1 MNEPKSIHI
10 KGARVHNLRNIE
22 VEIPHDTLTVITGLS
37 GSGKSTLAF
46 DTIFA
51 EGQRRYVESLS
62 AYARQF
68 LGKIDKPD
76 VDLIT
81 GIAPA
86 IAIEQKVN
94 TRNPRSTVGTTTEIY
109 DYLKLLFARIGR
121 TFSPVSGREV
131 KCYDVDDV
139 AQYVL
144 ALGQGAKALVAAPLV
159 AAEGQGVIEKLTLLM
174 GDGIQRVQYDG
185 RTRFI
190 EELLPELDPA
200 VRPDELSVIVDRLRV
215 ASDEEF
221 ATRLRD
227 SVARAFAYGDG
238 VCRILTDER
247 AEEFSSR
254 FEADGIA
261 FEQPTEHLFSFNNPL
276 GACPRCEGYGK
287 IIGIDEDLV
296 IPDKSKTIY
305 EGAIA
310 CWRGETMRLWKEK
323 LVENAGKFDFPIH
336 TPYHELT
343 PEQKRLLWTGNEYF
357 YGLDSFFEYID
368 SERRKIQFRVMKAR
382 YTGKTRCPECGG
394 SRLRK
399 EALYVRVSDRTIA
412 DLVTMNVD
420 ALLVFFKEL
429 QLDAHDTTTARRILT
444 EIVNRLQYLADV
456 GLGYLTLDRLS
467 STLSGG
473 ESQRINLATSLGSN
487 LVGSLYI
494 LDEPSIGLH
503 PRDTNRLVGVLKQ
516 LRDIG
521 NTVIVVEHEEE
532 VIRAADWI
540 VDVGPEAGYNGGEI
554 VFCGPAKKLSACRK
568 SLTADYLAGRRRIEP
583 PSTPRG
589 WSHSIVVKGAREN
602 NLQNIDVRFPLGA
615 MTCVTGVSGSG
626 KSSLVKGILYPA
638 LRRTLFDTGI
648 KPGDFDALEG
658 DVQLLKSVEM
668 VDQNPIGKSTRSNP
682 VTYIKAYDEIRKLF
696 ADQPYAQHN
705 GMTPSHFSFNIAGGR
720 CEECQG
726 EGVIKVSM
734 QFMADIELKCEACG
748 GRRFKEEVLEVKY
761 RGRSIYDVL
770 EMTVD
775 DAVAF
780 FGEDKA
786 NAVCRRI
793 VDRLLPLQ
801 EVGLGYIKLGQ
812 SSSTLSGGESQRVKR
827 AVPLRRTHHGA
838 AFPRHQQ
845 TAGGLRRADP
855 QGTHHRRRRTQH
867 GRHQVRRLG
876 DRPRPRSGR
885 PGRQGSLRGDAR
897 PARNVCGELH
907 GTIPETPH
915 QTVKSMKEFHT
926 YTLPNGIRGIHR
938 QVRGNVA
945 HCALVVGAGT
955 RDELKSEY
963 GLAHFAEHAFFKGTQ
978 RRRAYQVNCRLENLG
993 GELNAYTTKEDTT
1006 LHATVLRG
1014 DFAKAV
1020 ELLADVAF
1028 RSTFPERELERE
1040 REVIFDEINT
1050 YKDSPAD
1057 RIYDDFE
1064 DLLFAGSALGHN
1076 ILGTKA
1082 ALARYRSEHIH
1093 AFVRRTHTTDQM
1105 VFSSIGN
1112 IAPRRIE
1119 AIAARYFADMP
1130 ASVRSI
1136 CRTAPAPVAPFER
1149 SIARHTHQSHCI
1161 VGARAYGILD
1171 PKRLPLALLVNM
1183 LGGPS
1188 ANSMLNVTVREK
1200 HGLSYSI
1207 EGSYTPYGDA
1217 GIVAIYFSSDHDNCD
1232 RCLELVR
1239 GQIDSLR
1246 TRRLST
1252 RRLALAKKQFVA
1264 QLAISMESN
1273 EGYML
1278 GAGKSYLVHSEVDTM
1293 EEVYRKISDLQAGEL
1308 LEVANEVLASPSL
1321 LVYR

>member
-1 MNEPKSIHI
+1 M
-10 KGARVHNLRNIE
+10 
-22 VEIPHDTLTVITGLS
+22 
-37 GSGKSTLAF
+37 
-46 DTIFA
+46 
-51 EGQRRYVESLS
+51 
-62 AYARQF
+62 
-68 LGKIDKPD
+68 
-76 VDLIT
+76 
-81 GIAPA
+81 
-86 IAIEQKVN
+86 
-94 TRNPRSTVGTTTEIY
+94 
-109 DYLKLLFARIGR
+109 
-121 TFSPVSGREV
+121 
-131 KCYDVDDV
+131 
-139 AQYVL
+139 
-144 ALGQGAKALVAAPLV
+144 
-159 AAEGQGVIEKLTLLM
+159 
-174 GDGIQRVQYDG
+174 
-185 RTRFI
+185 
-190 EELLPELDPA
+190 
-200 VRPDELSVIVDRLRV
+200 
-215 ASDEEF
+215 
-221 ATRLRD
+221 
-227 SVARAFAYGDG
+227 
-238 VCRILTDER
+238 
-247 AEEFSSR
+247 
-254 FEADGIA
+254 
-261 FEQPTEHLFSFNNPL
+261 
-276 GACPRCEGYGK
+276 
-287 IIGIDEDLV
+287 
-296 IPDKSKTIY
+296 
-305 EGAIA
+305 
-310 CWRGETMRLWKEK
+310 
-323 LVENAGKFDFPIH
+323 ENAGKFDFPIH

-399 EALYVRVSDRTIA
+399 EALYVRVGDRTIA

-568 SLTADYLAGRRRIEP
+568 SLTADYLAGRQRIEP

-812 SSSTLSGGESQRVKR
+812 SSSTLSGGESQRVKLASFLAKD
-827 AVPLRRTHHGA
+827 AVQGNVLFLFDEPTTGLHFHDINKLLA
-838 AFPRHQQ
+838 AFDALIRKGH
-845 TAGGLRRADP
+845 TIVVVEHNMDVIKCADWVIDLGP
-855 QGTHHRRRRTQH
+855 EA
-867 GRHQVRRLG
+867 G
-876 DRPRPRSGR
+876 DRGGR
-885 PGRQGSLRGDAR
+885 VVFEGT
-897 PARNVCGELH
+897 PAQL
-907 GTIPETPH
+907 ET
-915 QTVKSMKEFHT
+915 
-926 YTLPNGIRGIHR
+926 
-938 QVRGNVA
+938 
-945 HCALVVGAGT
+945 CA
-955 RDELKSEY
+955 E
-963 GLAHFAEHAFFKGTQ
+963 
-978 RRRAYQVNCRLENLG
+978 
-993 GELNAYTTKEDTT
+993 
-1006 LHATVLRG
+1006 
-1014 DFAKAV
+1014 
-1020 ELLADVAF
+1020 
-1028 RSTFPERELERE
+1028 
-1040 REVIFDEINT
+1040 
-1050 YKDSPAD
+1050 
-1057 RIYDDFE
+1057 
-1064 DLLFAGSALGHN
+1064 
-1076 ILGTKA
+1076 
-1082 ALARYRSEHIH
+1082 
-1093 AFVRRTHTTDQM
+1093 
-1105 VFSSIGN
+1105 
-1112 IAPRRIE
+1112 
-1119 AIAARYFADMP
+1119 
-1130 ASVRSI
+1130 
-1136 CRTAPAPVAPFER
+1136 
-1149 SIARHTHQSHCI
+1149 
-1161 VGARAYGILD
+1161 
-1171 PKRLPLALLVNM
+1171 
-1183 LGGPS
+1183 
-1188 ANSMLNVTVREK
+1188 
-1200 HGLSYSI
+1200 
-1207 EGSYTPYGDA
+1207 SYT
-1217 GIVAIYFSSDHDNCD
+1217 
-1232 RCLELVR
+1232 
-1239 GQIDSLR
+1239 GQFLKLR
-1246 TRRLST
+1246 TKL
-1252 RRLALAKKQFVA
+1252 
-1264 QLAISMESN
+1264 
-1273 EGYML
+1273 
-1278 GAGKSYLVHSEVDTM
+1278 
-1293 EEVYRKISDLQAGEL
+1293 
-1308 LEVANEVLASPSL
+1308 
-1321 LVYR
+1321 

>member
-1 MNEPKSIHI
+1 M
-10 KGARVHNLRNIE
+10 
-22 VEIPHDTLTVITGLS
+22 
-37 GSGKSTLAF
+37 
-46 DTIFA
+46 
-51 EGQRRYVESLS
+51 
-62 AYARQF
+62 
-68 LGKIDKPD
+68 
-76 VDLIT
+76 
-81 GIAPA
+81 
-86 IAIEQKVN
+86 
-94 TRNPRSTVGTTTEIY
+94 
-109 DYLKLLFARIGR
+109 
-121 TFSPVSGREV
+121 

-238 VCRILTDER
+238 MCRILTDEG

-382 YTGKTRCPECGG
+382 YTRCPECGG

-399 EALYVRVSDRTIA
+399 EALYVRVGDRTIA

-812 SSSTLSGGESQRVKR
+812 SSSTLSGGESQRVKLASFLAKD
-827 AVPLRRTHHGA
+827 AVQGNVLFLFDEPTTGLHFHDINKLLA
-838 AFPRHQQ
+838 AFDALIRKGH
-845 TAGGLRRADP
+845 TIVVVEHNMDVIKCADWVIDLGP
-855 QGTHHRRRRTQH
+855 EA
-867 GRHQVRRLG
+867 G
-876 DRPRPRSGR
+876 DRGGR
-885 PGRQGSLRGDAR
+885 VVFEGT
-897 PARNVCGELH
+897 PAQL
-907 GTIPETPH
+907 ET
-915 QTVKSMKEFHT
+915 
-926 YTLPNGIRGIHR
+926 
-938 QVRGNVA
+938 
-945 HCALVVGAGT
+945 CA
-955 RDELKSEY
+955 E
-963 GLAHFAEHAFFKGTQ
+963 
-978 RRRAYQVNCRLENLG
+978 
-993 GELNAYTTKEDTT
+993 
-1006 LHATVLRG
+1006 
-1014 DFAKAV
+1014 
-1020 ELLADVAF
+1020 
-1028 RSTFPERELERE
+1028 
-1040 REVIFDEINT
+1040 
-1050 YKDSPAD
+1050 
-1057 RIYDDFE
+1057 
-1064 DLLFAGSALGHN
+1064 
-1076 ILGTKA
+1076 
-1082 ALARYRSEHIH
+1082 
-1093 AFVRRTHTTDQM
+1093 
-1105 VFSSIGN
+1105 
-1112 IAPRRIE
+1112 
-1119 AIAARYFADMP
+1119 
-1130 ASVRSI
+1130 
-1136 CRTAPAPVAPFER
+1136 
-1149 SIARHTHQSHCI
+1149 
-1161 VGARAYGILD
+1161 
-1171 PKRLPLALLVNM
+1171 
-1183 LGGPS
+1183 
-1188 ANSMLNVTVREK
+1188 
-1200 HGLSYSI
+1200 
-1207 EGSYTPYGDA
+1207 SYT
-1217 GIVAIYFSSDHDNCD
+1217 
-1232 RCLELVR
+1232 
-1239 GQIDSLR
+1239 GQFLKLR
-1246 TRRLST
+1246 TKL
-1252 RRLALAKKQFVA
+1252 
-1264 QLAISMESN
+1264 
-1273 EGYML
+1273 
-1278 GAGKSYLVHSEVDTM
+1278 
-1293 EEVYRKISDLQAGEL
+1293 
-1308 LEVANEVLASPSL
+1308 
-1321 LVYR
+1321 

>member
-1 MNEPKSIHI
+1 M
-10 KGARVHNLRNIE
+10 
-22 VEIPHDTLTVITGLS
+22 
-37 GSGKSTLAF
+37 
-46 DTIFA
+46 
-51 EGQRRYVESLS
+51 
-62 AYARQF
+62 
-68 LGKIDKPD
+68 
-76 VDLIT
+76 
-81 GIAPA
+81 
-86 IAIEQKVN
+86 
-94 TRNPRSTVGTTTEIY
+94 
-109 DYLKLLFARIGR
+109 
-121 TFSPVSGREV
+121 

-238 VCRILTDER
+238 VCRILTDEG

-368 SERRKIQFRVMKAR
+368 SERCKIQFRVMKAR

-399 EALYVRVSDRTIA
+399 EALYVRVGDRTIA

-812 SSSTLSGGESQRVKR
+812 SSSTLSGGESQRVKLASFLAKD
-827 AVPLRRTHHGA
+827 AVQGNVLFLFDEPTTGLHFHDINKLLA
-838 AFPRHQQ
+838 AFDALIRKGH
-845 TAGGLRRADP
+845 TIVVVEHNMDVIKCADWVIDLGP
-855 QGTHHRRRRTQH
+855 EA
-867 GRHQVRRLG
+867 G
-876 DRPRPRSGR
+876 DRGGR
-885 PGRQGSLRGDAR
+885 VVFEGT
-897 PARNVCGELH
+897 PAQL
-907 GTIPETPH
+907 ET
-915 QTVKSMKEFHT
+915 
-926 YTLPNGIRGIHR
+926 
-938 QVRGNVA
+938 
-945 HCALVVGAGT
+945 CA
-955 RDELKSEY
+955 E
-963 GLAHFAEHAFFKGTQ
+963 
-978 RRRAYQVNCRLENLG
+978 
-993 GELNAYTTKEDTT
+993 
-1006 LHATVLRG
+1006 
-1014 DFAKAV
+1014 
-1020 ELLADVAF
+1020 
-1028 RSTFPERELERE
+1028 
-1040 REVIFDEINT
+1040 
-1050 YKDSPAD
+1050 
-1057 RIYDDFE
+1057 
-1064 DLLFAGSALGHN
+1064 
-1076 ILGTKA
+1076 
-1082 ALARYRSEHIH
+1082 
-1093 AFVRRTHTTDQM
+1093 
-1105 VFSSIGN
+1105 
-1112 IAPRRIE
+1112 
-1119 AIAARYFADMP
+1119 
-1130 ASVRSI
+1130 
-1136 CRTAPAPVAPFER
+1136 
-1149 SIARHTHQSHCI
+1149 
-1161 VGARAYGILD
+1161 
-1171 PKRLPLALLVNM
+1171 
-1183 LGGPS
+1183 
-1188 ANSMLNVTVREK
+1188 
-1200 HGLSYSI
+1200 
-1207 EGSYTPYGDA
+1207 SYT
-1217 GIVAIYFSSDHDNCD
+1217 
-1232 RCLELVR
+1232 
-1239 GQIDSLR
+1239 GQFLKLR
-1246 TRRLST
+1246 TKL
-1252 RRLALAKKQFVA
+1252 
-1264 QLAISMESN
+1264 
-1273 EGYML
+1273 
-1278 GAGKSYLVHSEVDTM
+1278 
-1293 EEVYRKISDLQAGEL
+1293 
-1308 LEVANEVLASPSL
+1308 
-1321 LVYR
+1321 